1 MQGTIVVGYD
11 DTDAAQRAL
20 ERGIEE
26 AKSSGGE
33 LAVVSVVDLPLNPEG
48 PQSFGALDDSPARMI
63 PLVVPP
69 ELEPLQARAEN
80 RMAAAGVTREF
91 VWAVGD
97 PAREIVDAARDR
109 SASLV
114 VLGSHHHS
122 ALGRL
127 FGADVAAKV
136 EHELGAAVVVVD

>member
-11 DTDAAQRAL
+11 DNDAAKRAL

-26 AKSSGGE
+26 ARSTDGR
-33 LAVVSVVDLPLNPEG
+33 LVVVSVVDLPLNPEG
-48 PQSFGALDDSPARMI
+48 PQPFGALDDSPARTI

-69 ELEPLQARAEN
+69 ELEPLQAQAEEKI
-80 RMAAAGVTREF
+80 AAAGVTGEF
-91 VWAVGD
+91 FWAVGD
-97 PAREIVDAARDR
+97 PAREIVEAARDR
-109 SASLV
+109 NASLV
-114 VLGSHHHS
+114 VLGAHHHS

-136 EHELGAAVVVVD
+136 EHELGAGVIVVE

>member
-1 MQGTIVVGYD
+1 MQPTIVVGYD
-11 DTDAAQRAL
+11 DTAAAKRAL
-20 ERGIEE
+20 ERGVEE
-26 AKSSGGE
+26 AKTSGGQ
-33 LAVVSVVDLPLNPEG
+33 LAVVSVVDLPINPEG

-69 ELEPLQARAEN
+69 ELEPLQAQVEEHL
-80 RMAAAGVTREF
+80 AAAGVTGDF

-109 SASLV
+109 NASLV
-114 VLGSHHHS
+114 VLGAHHHS

-127 FGADVAAKV
+127 FGTDVAAKV
-136 EHELGAAVVVVD
+136 EHELGAGVIVVE